1 MLYLLKTYRNAL
13 VKEIKTADKRL
24 DEYEG
29 KLEPIDVH
37 NQTFIRGY
45 RIGLVWAVQTLEQ
58 YCKKDKELNEKF
70 GEMKRYFEG
79 GYTRANNIKENG
91 LSSDKD

>member
-1 MLYLLKTYRNAL
+1 MYLLKTYRNAL
-13 VKEIKTADKRL
+13 VKEIQTADKRL

-29 KLEPIDVH
+29 KLEPIDIH

-79 GYTRANNIKENG
+79 GYSHANRFEKTG
-91 LSSDKD
+91 LPSDKD